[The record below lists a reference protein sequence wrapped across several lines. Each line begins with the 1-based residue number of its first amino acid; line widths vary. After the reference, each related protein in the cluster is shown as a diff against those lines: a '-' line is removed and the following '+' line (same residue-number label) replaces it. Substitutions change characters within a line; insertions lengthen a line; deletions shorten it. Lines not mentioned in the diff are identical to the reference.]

1 MNKNIKGKKMKVKL
15 RKFIFNKE
23 DFEDEKY
30 CIHFNIYKNIKF
42 KDKYLNISNNS
53 CRVKEKVKMNLNK
66 LEGIVENFSIN
77 SFKVIDCLKEEIEEL
92 LLIGEIKLMV
102 VAEYKFSNNKR
113 FVIKKISMPFTEKIN
128 IPKDTCK
135 LSTINLEYDITD
147 LSLVKLCENK
157 ALVSVTS
164 LIKYRDLYI

>member
-1 MNKNIKGKKMKVKL
+1 MKVKL